1 MHQLSFLSGKTIKCF
16 GLIKTNS
23 WVPKRSAKKSDPV
36 SESIFQT
43 LLELWQP
50 RCHDHCAGEPAPV
63 PDHPLSENSKGEKL
77 IYLLLLIHAN
87 RIRYDCLLT
96 CVLVLFFC
104 LFFVLSVLYALED
117 FQKKF
122 FLSHLILMQSIDS
135 PRLLHVRSLGPP
147 ALLEFD
153 PSIASF

>member
-1 MHQLSFLSGKTIKCF
+1 MGWGENKGHS
-16 GLIKTNS
+16 
-23 WVPKRSAKKSDPV
+23 PKRLNIVAGCNASAILSIWKNNKVFWTHQDQLLGPQKTTQKSDPV

-50 RCHDHCAGEPAPV
+50 RCHDHCAGEPALL

-96 CVLVLFFC
+96 CVLVLFCLLVFLTFC
-104 LFFVLSVLYALED
+104 SICPGRSPKE
-117 FQKKF
+117 
-122 FLSHLILMQSIDS
+122 IL
-135 PRLLHVRSLGPP
+135 P
-147 ALLEFD
+147 
-153 PSIASF
+153 